1 MNRHLT
7 RRLTTVACS
16 LILSA
21 CVSAPPQ
28 TVELSDVVLEQIT
41 YIEKAHRDL
50 VRAYFVQL
58 ERDVNGFI
66 DREWIPDFLDRVV
79 RNPQVQQE
87 LRNLQLNP
95 DVDAKELEG
104 VLGRSQRFSNTES
117 QIILG
122 ALAASERNENQ
133 RLSEFMSGFSD
144 AAMKEINQVRAQW
157 RQRLRDSESELMSE
171 LDESYGMLR
180 AGHLQIRSY
189 LSSVVDLRILQDR
202 VAEKVGV
209 LEARDRSMEAI
220 LDASDALVDGTERIE
235 EIIEI
240 IEDVRPKASAPPII
254 DGPVLDRVLDD
265 ILPDGIE
272 PDPLS
277 DEQFN
282 QTLRDLEQSE

>member
-1 MNRHLT
+1 MNRHLS
-7 RRLTTVACS
+7 RRLTAVAGS
-16 LILSA
+16 LILTA

-87 LRNLQLNP
+87 LRSLQLNP
-95 DVDAKELEG
+95 DIDAKELEG
-104 VLGRSQRFSNTES
+104 VLGRSRRFSATES

-122 ALAASERNENQ
+122 ALAASERNESQ

-144 AAMKEINQVRAQW
+144 AAMKEINDVRAQW

-180 AGHLQIRSY
+180 AGHMQIRSY
-189 LSSVVDLRILQDR
+189 LASVVDVRILQDR
-202 VAEKVGV
+202 VAEKIGV
-209 LEARDRSMEAI
+209 LEARDRSMDAI
-220 LDASDALVDGTERIE
+220 LDASDALVDGRERIE
-235 EIIEI
+235 ELIDIINDI
-240 IEDVRPKASAPPII
+240 RPETKTPPVI

-265 ILPDGIE
+265 ILPDGVE

-277 DEQFN
+277 DEQLN